1 MSSRR
6 KRHRLALAI
15 VATDST
21 FTKRHVRGSDL
32 WVGKCIFC
40 SRALTVGLDG
50 ALDSAIT
57 IEHIQPR
64 SHGGDDAV
72 VNLALACKG
81 CNNEKG
87 MRHDARRKGDPRL
100 AEIVEALR
108 ARRKDRWRSPT
119 EVGLDQALSDLR
131 ADGDE

>member
-21 FTKRHVRGSDL
+21 FTKRNVRGSDL

-50 ALDSAIT
+50 ALESAVT
-57 IEHIQPR
+57 IEHIRPR

-72 VNLALACKG
+72 TNLALACKG

-100 AEIVEALR
+100 AEIISAL
-108 ARRKDRWRSPT
+108 ATRRQERWRSPADA
-119 EVGLDQALSDLR
+119 GLDDL
-131 ADGDE
+131 